1 MKFSKLKGL
10 FLAAIGVL
18 ILDFVIR
25 HFVKGEQRRDELR
38 YWLEY
43 QAHKLGLNNMKFQRL

>member
-1 MKFSKLKGL
+1 MKSSKLKGI

-25 HFVKGEQRRDELR
+25 YFVKGEQRRNELR

-43 QAHKLGLNNMKFQRL
+43 QAQKLGLNNIKFQRL